1 MKDTKE
7 REKNNKLI
15 AEKEN
20 QLKND
25 RIWLLHQPQFQRVMA
40 DILEKGG
47 IFNSVMTGS
56 SMTFYKSGKQD
67 FARQIWA
74 EMADAN
80 LELGHELLKPKFLN
94 REDSK
99 ND

>member
-7 REKNNKLI
+7 REKEKKK
-15 AEKEN
+15 AEERQS
-20 QLKND
+20 QLKSD
-25 RIWLLHQPQFQRVMA
+25 RLWLLNQPQFQRVMA

-47 IFNSVMTGS
+47 MFNSVMTGN

-94 REDSK
+94 RED
-99 ND
+99 